1 MGVHKGLC
9 EERDHPWDPLVD
21 PSLDLLQGESC
32 VQDRTVGRQKKIREA
47 EPQISTQYSH
57 TDAYTYLSMVL
68 FTRSKAVFSV
78 GICID
83 KTFSELTEI

>member
-1 MGVHKGLC
+1 M
-9 EERDHPWDPLVD
+9 
-21 PSLDLLQGESC
+21 DLLQGESC

-47 EPQISTQYSH
+47 EPQINAQYSH